1 MPRMKQI
8 SIDVDVDKAIYA
20 NRLTLS
26 ESENDILRRML
37 LSPIQPKNLGRVKQF
52 IEPRESKRRGK
63 WSAQLL
69 GDEHKTANMKDAYC
83 TILRLLADLDVQF
96 LPRFS
101 VIKSSSRRYVAKDA
115 TSLYLKSPHLAQDFA
130 SGLVD
135 GWFVDTNVSEQQ
147 VAKRVRA
154 AAETAGLRYGIDVKI
169 SENGRTI

>member
-37 LSPIQPKNLGRVKQF
+37 LSPIPPKLQRRVAPI

-63 WSAQLL
+63 WAVHLL
-69 GDEHKTANMKDAYC
+69 GEEHKAANMKDAYC
-83 TILRLLADLDVQF
+83 TILRLLADLDAQF

-101 VIKSSSRRYVAKDA
+101 MFKSSSRRFIAKEA
-115 TSLYLKSPHLAQDFA
+115 ISLYMKSPHLAEDFA
-130 SGLVD
+130 SKLVD

-147 VAKRVRA
+147 VAKRVRV
-154 AAETAGLRYGIDVKI
+154 AAEAAGLRYGVDVKV
-169 SENGRTI
+169 SEEGRTI